1 MTKPW
6 RQRCQRGTKARRTS
20 GPGSKL
26 SGSVC
31 RKLKEVGA
39 VNTCPIQHFSTQ
51 PSRPDTA
58 AWHSYRFSASFCAGC
73 TAGQP
78 VSWVVKVSEREERES
93 SVRAVCD
100 GPSGVGALARVCL
113 CPASSACRRGRT
125 AVLSPSAAWN
135 LYQTCISK
143 GTYWAALAIMY
154 TKVVWQQVTLLCCQ
168 ARKGQQP
175 DVTST
180 KLLPQQDSSS
190 APVRA

>member
-51 PSRPDTA
+51 LSRPDTA
-58 AWHSYRFSASFCAGC
+58 AWHSYRFSASVCPGC

-78 VSWVVKVSEREERES
+78 VSWVVKVSEREERELGPCCVWRTERGGRACSCASVSCKLRVPARTHCSYALS
-93 SVRAVCD
+93 S
-100 GPSGVGALARVCL
+100 
-113 CPASSACRRGRT
+113 RR
-125 AVLSPSAAWN
+125 
-135 LYQTCISK
+135 
-143 GTYWAALAIMY
+143 
-154 TKVVWQQVTLLCCQ
+154 LL
-168 ARKGQQP
+168 GG
-175 DVTST
+175 TST
-180 KLLPQQDSSS
+180 K
-190 APVRA
+190 PVFLRGPMEQPSP